1 LELRPAARLNRC
13 LSQID
18 PKKLIRIQKVAAQFI
33 EPDGDRRKTSQ
44 VQTIGGTLED
54 VQLSD
59 AKRVLFHKGVLY
71 EVSPKVQRLGS
82 RVSDRVIAM

>member
-1 LELRPAARLNRC
+1 M
-13 LSQID
+13 
-18 PKKLIRIQKVAAQFI
+18 AAQFI